1 MATADSLP
9 EPKEISRQCATNC
22 HQKRCNS
29 TIKINVFLNTAI
41 SLSKGTPWIP
51 IDFYSNMKHLLLTTL
66 AKILLQEEFARRDSS
81 RRFFCKNGLH
91 GNFIGYTVC
100 VKFYLKKQ
108 KQMQILTR
116 LLKWA
121 IRVYSFSSYHL
132 IQSRQMNTDIYISYH
147 FTK

>member
-1 MATADSLP
+1 MATADSLT
-9 EPKEISRQCATNC
+9 EPKKISPQCATNC

-29 TIKINVFLNTAI
+29 TINDHFKYGNIIIKGNSVDSNRFLFEI
-41 SLSKGTPWIP
+41 SN
-51 IDFYSNMKHLLLTTL
+51 FYSLPLWRSHRLK
-66 AKILLQEEFARRDSS
+66 
-81 RRFFCKNGLH
+81 FFCKNGLH

-116 LLKWA
+116 LLIWA
-121 IRVYSFSSYHL
+121 IRDYSIECHSYHL
-132 IQSRQMNTDIYISYH
+132 IQSRQMTTDIYISYH